1 MMGATWVAAGSSA
14 VHLVTVVEKVV
25 VPALASPL
33 ALAAGAFWVSR
44 RNPINAT
51 NVNEVPVS

>member
-1 MMGATWVAAGSSA
+1 MAAGSSA